1 MKAIIVFTLSTLLL
15 SGCSSQPKVDNNNAY
30 EVSREERLYTQC
42 VGQVSELTNDNRRVI
57 TVEGS
62 IRAVSGCVG
71 VAKQLK

>member
-15 SGCSSQPKVDNNNAY
+15 SGCISQPKVDNSSAY
-30 EVSREERLYTQC
+30 DVSREERLYTQC

>member
-15 SGCSSQPKVDNNNAY
+15 SGCSSQTKVDSSSAY
-30 EVSREERLYTQC
+30 DVSREERIYTQC